1 MKTGDKANETGAII
15 LLTVVVIVMLVFNGR
30 DTDGRLQG
38 GHAVHR
44 VGYRLFG
51 AVDGCV
57 AERAPRFQAIFA
69 LNLLTGWTFI
79 GWVAALIWAMV
90 DEPKLTK

>member
-1 MKTGDKANETGAII
+1 MLFIVLAI
-15 LLTVVVIVMLVFNGR
+15 VYFVPSM
-30 DTDGRLQG
+30 
-38 GHAVHR
+38 
-44 VGYRLFG
+44 
-51 AVDGCV
+51 V
-57 AERAPRFQAIFA
+57 AWRKDAPRFQALFA

>member
-1 MKTGDKANETGAII
+1 VKTGDKANKTGAII

-44 VGYRLFG
+44 VGYRLFR

-57 AERAPRFQAIFA
+57 AERR
-69 LNLLTGWTFI
+69 
-79 GWVAALIWAMV
+79 AALPGAIRA
-90 DEPKLTK
+90 EPADRLDVYRVGGSIDMGDGG